1 MHRFVLPV
9 AWSVCNVFQFLCP
22 KYVNLALITVL
33 VHYGG
38 EDFGYI
44 VGIFKAV
51 VLFEQSIGT

>member
-1 MHRFVLPV
+1 MYRSVLPV
-9 AWSVCNVFQFLCP
+9 TKRVCNVFQFLCP
-22 KYVNLALITVL
+22 KYVNLALTVQA
-33 VHYGG
+33 YCGG